1 MHRDHCSGRRARHSR
16 IQSKHEAEKIED
28 LMKKYFTAA
37 IFAAC
42 LAIASDSQAQQPQPP
57 SLDQIKAKKFVLQS
71 LQGKPVELNKL
82 LGQGKPVVIDIWATW
97 CGPCRQEIP
106 HLVQFAKQYG
116 KDGLI
121 IIGLTIED
129 PQADRDAVKNFVKQY
144 KMNYQVAFAPD
155 GLYQFFSNNAER
167 LLIPQTFIFNAE
179 GKIVRRLIGYNETKG
194 KDYLFSGIERA
205 LGIK

>member
-1 MHRDHCSGRRARHSR
+1 
-16 IQSKHEAEKIED
+16 
-28 LMKKYFTAA
+28 MKKFFTVA
-37 IFAAC
+37 I
-42 LAIASDSQAQQPQPP
+42 LATLLALASDSIAQQRRPP
-57 SLDQIKAKKFVLQS
+57 TLEQIRAKKFVLQS

-121 IIGLTIED
+121 VIGLTIED
-129 PQADRDAVKNFVKQY
+129 PQVDRSEVRNFVKQF

-155 GLYQFFSNNAER
+155 GLYEFFSGNIER
-167 LLIPQTFIFNAE
+167 LLIPQTFIFGAD
-179 GKIVRRLIGYNETKG
+179 GRVIRHIVGYNETKG
-194 KDYLFSGIERA
+194 KDYLFKAIEQA
-205 LGIK
+205 LTLK

>member
-1 MHRDHCSGRRARHSR
+1 
-16 IQSKHEAEKIED
+16 
-28 LMKKYFTAA
+28 MKKYFTAA
-37 IFAAC
+37 FFTAFLAA
-42 LAIASDSQAQQPQPP
+42 ANSQAQQPPT
-57 SLDQIKAKKFVLQS
+57 LEQIKSKKFVLQS

-129 PQADRDAVKNFVKQY
+129 PQADRNEVKNFVKQY

-155 GLYQFFSNNAER
+155 GLYQFFSGNAER
-167 LLIPQTFIFNAE
+167 LLIPQTFIFNAD
-179 GKIVRRLIGYNETKG
+179 GKVVRRLIGYNETKG

>member
-1 MHRDHCSGRRARHSR
+1 
-16 IQSKHEAEKIED
+16 
-28 LMKKYFTAA
+28 MKKYFTAA

-57 SLDQIKAKKFVLQS
+57 SLDQIKAKKFVLKS

-167 LLIPQTFIFNAE
+167 LLIPQTFIFNA
-179 GKIVRRLIGYNETKG
+179 KG
-194 KDYLFSGIERA
+194 RSSG
-205 LGIK
+205 G